1 MEGGADSEV
10 RVQWE
15 MRRELEVHDIE
26 LEMSYK
32 QQDVLFT
39 RAIFI
44 KGGRCRSSFNQER
57 TSL

>member
-1 MEGGADSEV
+1 MEGEADSEV
-10 RVQWE
+10 RREWE

-26 LEMSYK
+26 LEMSYR

-44 KGGRCRSSFNQER
+44 KGGRCRSSFNQE
-57 TSL
+57 